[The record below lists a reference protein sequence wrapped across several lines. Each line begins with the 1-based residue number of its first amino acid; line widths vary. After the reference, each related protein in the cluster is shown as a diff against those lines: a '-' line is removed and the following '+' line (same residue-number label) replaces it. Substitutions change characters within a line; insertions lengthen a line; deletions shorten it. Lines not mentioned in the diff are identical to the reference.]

1 MDLNTE
7 YLLAKIKELEERIVK
22 LESCIVL
29 LERKKPGFENH
40 LIEKLIRRRLIRKLY
55 NGY

>member
-29 LERKKPGFENH
+29 LERKK
-40 LIEKLIRRRLIRKLY
+40 
-55 NGY
+55 